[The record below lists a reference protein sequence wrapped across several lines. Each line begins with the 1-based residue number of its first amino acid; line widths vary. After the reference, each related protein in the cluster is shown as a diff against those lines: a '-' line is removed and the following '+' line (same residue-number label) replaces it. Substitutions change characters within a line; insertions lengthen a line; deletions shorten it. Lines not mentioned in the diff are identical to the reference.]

1 MCMSFELNNNYHVH
15 LQASN
20 AVDGKE
26 RESRGTVKEITL
38 AAKKTRKQK
47 LGQFCPR
54 SPKIRQCVFVYLRG
68 GYMHIVYRLL
78 QSVHIF

>member
-1 MCMSFELNNNYHVH
+1 MLNTNIMCMSFELNNNYHVH

-38 AAKKTRKQK
+38 AAKKQGNKNWASFVPGPQK
-47 LGQFCPR
+47 SG
-54 SPKIRQCVFVYLRG
+54 
-68 GYMHIVYRLL
+68 
-78 QSVHIF
+78 SVCLCA